1 MIINNNLT
9 ALSAL
14 NITKATDAMI
24 QKSIQPLATGLRIN
38 SSADD
43 ASGLAISERMRSQ
56 IRGYDMAVRNVQDGM
71 SLLQT
76 AEGSLGD
83 ANDMLHRMREL
94 SVQASND
101 TLTSQDRSH
110 IQEEIDEIRNQIQ
123 HIAEY
128 TNFNGRKL
136 LDGTSGAFWS
146 TSDENLKIRTNGK
159 VAGYEKV
166 NHIEKAESDYRI
178 EIKAEPGLA
187 QVQKSNIMN
196 SAEDKRK
203 DEVLSTAYTEINL
216 AEIENEAS
224 NEKWSYED
232 GTLTINSNGVYRIT
246 GSENLSGNSIKV
258 SDGVEAYVVVGN
270 VNLSTINGVDIY
282 FADDEDEETVRLASE
297 YTPNTLREISQFY
310 TSEGTFIV
318 QEPQKLTITQ
328 GSTKTAGITLY
339 GEDTL
344 YDVAD
349 KLNDAIS
356 NELGQGRYTDN
367 GGKFSE
373 LTDVYVK
380 DGKEYA
386 SLVIRSAIPGKDGE
400 LTFSGNDD
408 LISALGL
415 NTIQASSEGEYRIS
429 IYDLNSDDVLA
440 SGEMITG
447 NIIKGALRA
456 DIDVEFDPM
465 SGITALWNENTD
477 SYVMSSEGA
486 YTGDVHLKNSRIIF
500 QAGTNQSENFT
511 VQFGDITS
519 EMLSLDKVNV
529 TTRES
534 AMKSTAI
541 LDDAIDTVVRQRT
554 QIVSYSNALEHAVL
568 NLSNSGENLTDAQS
582 RITDADMAKSTM
594 RYIEFQ
600 ILSRSE
606 NAMLAQ
612 ANQQPEAVYSL
623 LGNEA

>member
-1 MIINNNLT
+1 MIINNNIT

-14 NITKATDAMI
+14 NITKATDTML

-56 IRGYDMAVRNVQDGM
+56 IRAYDMAVRNVQDGM

-101 TLTSQDRSH
+101 TLTSQDRQH
-110 IQEEIDEIRNQIQ
+110 IQKEIDEIREQIQ
-123 HIAEY
+123 HIADY

-146 TSDENLKIRTNGK
+146 TSDNSLKIRTNGK
-159 VAGYEKV
+159 VAGYEKA
-166 NHIEKAESDYRI
+166 NHVEKAESDYRI
-178 EIKAEPGLA
+178 EIKAEPGTA
-187 QVQKSNIMN
+187 QIQKSHIMN
-196 SAEDKRK
+196 TASNKKADAII
-203 DEVLSTAYTEINL
+203 STAYTEIN
-216 AEIENEAS
+216 INELES
-224 NEKWSYED
+224 NEKYSYED
-232 GTLTINSNGVYRIT
+232 GTLTINSNGIYRIT
-246 GSENLSGNSIKV
+246 GTDNLNGNSIKI
-258 SDGVEAYVVVGN
+258 SDGVEAYVIVGN
-270 VNLSTINGVDIY
+270 VNLSTSNGVYIY
-282 FADDEDEETVRLASE
+282 FAGESEGETVRLASE

-310 TSEGTFIV
+310 TSEGTFV
-318 QEPQKLTITQ
+318 VNEPQELTITQ
-328 GSTKTAGITLY
+328 GNSKTASIMLY

-344 YDVAD
+344 YDVAA

-367 GGKFSE
+367 TGKFSE
-373 LTDVYVK
+373 LTDVYIN
-380 DGKEYA
+380 DGEEYA
-386 SLVIRSAIPGKDGE
+386 ALVIRSAIPGREGE
-400 LTFSGNDD
+400 LTFSGREGVIN
-408 LISALGL
+408 ALGL
-415 NTIQASSEGEYRIS
+415 NTIQESSEGEYRIS
-429 IYDLNSDDVLA
+429 IYDMNSDNALMTDTK
-440 SGEMITG
+440 ITG
-447 NIIKGALRA
+447 NVIKGALRA
-456 DIDVEFDPM
+456 DIDVEFDSM
-465 SGITALWNENTD
+465 SGITAVWNVERDNYTL
-477 SYVMSSEGA
+477 SSEGA
-486 YTGDVHLKNSRIIF
+486 YTGDIHLKNSRIIF

-534 AMKSTAI
+534 AMRSTAI
-541 LDDAIDTVVRQRT
+541 LDDAIDMVVRQRT

-582 RITDADMAKSTM
+582 RITDADIAKSTM
-594 RYIEFQ
+594 RFIEFQ
-600 ILSRSE
+600 ILSKSE

-623 LGNEA
+623 LGNEE